1 MPLVKANQAMPERP
15 VVIVIYGDPGASKTT
30 LGNTAQDVIVLDFDR
45 GVSRSFYRRDTIII
59 DKWEDVIE
67 EETKG
72 TFKGYKTVVIDTAKA
87 ALDDFLMSYVTR
99 IDHKLKTNKLRAY
112 GEIGDQFKLF
122 LNNRRAEGMDVIIIA
137 HAKKDEDTKRAI
149 PDVTG
154 QSYQLL
160 LRIAD
165 QVGYVTFI
173 NNNRN
178 ISWSPTDLTV
188 GKNTANL
195 PQIDIPSKEDPSLK
209 TFMANVIADVKKSI
223 SQMSEEQLEAM
234 KIMDAYQDRLAKTE
248 TPEDMT
254 ALLAE
259 VNAQEPH
266 IKAPMV
272 KLIVAKAKDLGFV
285 ANKETKR
292 YELPQK
298 ENAPAQ
304 TPAAQQ
310 QTTEQPEDKSVK
322 PQEEGEAPEAAS
334 EEEMETR
341 CQMLRDMKVV
351 MGSDGFTFGSRTITY
366 EELNYMSTE
375 DFNKLIPEILAAA
388 KKPSNRNV
396 RRPAEASGN

>member
-1 MPLVKANQAMPERP
+1 MAR
-15 VVIVIYGDPGASKTT
+15 
-30 LGNTAQDVIVLDFDR
+30 
-45 GVSRSFYRRDTIII
+45 
-59 DKWEDVIE
+59 
-67 EETKG
+67 
-72 TFKGYKTVVIDTAKA
+72 VID
-87 ALDDFLMSYVTR
+87 
-99 IDHKLKTNKLRAY
+99 
-112 GEIGDQFKLF
+112 
-122 LNNRRAEGMDVIIIA
+122 
-137 HAKKDEDTKRAI
+137 
-149 PDVTG
+149 
-154 QSYQLL
+154 
-160 LRIAD
+160 
-165 QVGYVTFI
+165 
-173 NNNRN
+173 
-178 ISWSPTDLTV
+178 
-188 GKNTANL
+188 
-195 PQIDIPSKEDPSLK
+195 
-209 TFMANVIADVKKSI
+209 DVKKSI

-259 VNAQEPH
+259 VNEKEPH

-304 TPAAQQ
+304 TPTVQQ
-310 QTTEQPEDKSVK
+310 QTKEQPENQSAE
-322 PQEEGEAPEAAS
+322 PQEETEAPEAAS

-341 CQMLRDMKVV
+341 FQMLRDMKVI
-351 MGSDGFTFGSRTITY
+351 MGSDGFTFSNRTITY

-388 KKPSNRNV
+388 KKPSTRNV

>member
-209 TFMANVIADVKKSI
+209 TFMARVIDDVKKSI

-259 VNAQEPH
+259 VNEKEPH

-304 TPAAQQ
+304 TPATQQ
-310 QTTEQPEDKSVK
+310 QTKEQPENQSAE
-322 PQEEGEAPEAAS
+322 PQEETEAPEAAS

-341 CQMLRDMKVV
+341 FQMLRDMKVI
-351 MGSDGFTFGSRTITY
+351 MGSDGFTFGNRTITY

-388 KKPSNRNV
+388 KKPSTRNV